1 MIVVDRH
8 AFDSLWPALG
18 IWLFLFITA
27 GDGWLL
33 LRRQYVLE
41 RGVPIRAIVISKHRS
56 GGKNYL
62 YFECA
67 GAKTKEPVGGK
78 GFSSLN
84 IGQDLHAHA
93 FAGSAY
99 LDDDLG
105 YSGWKLW
112 LFGGA
117 FFALWAWA
125 ALRYRFG

>member
-33 LRRQYVLE
+33 LRRQYVLD
-41 RGVPIRAIVISKHRS
+41 RGAPAKAVVTAKHRS
-56 GGKNYL
+56 SGKNYV

-67 GAKTKEPVGGK
+67 GAQVKEPVGARGYPAIDA
-78 GFSSLN
+78 GESLP
-84 IGQDLHAHA
+84 AHA
-93 FAGSAY
+93 LAGSAY

-105 YSGWKLW
+105 YSRWKLW

-117 FFALWAWA
+117 FIALWAWA

>member
-1 MIVVDRH
+1 
-8 AFDSLWPALG
+8 LG